1 MSEKEILR
9 QELEDGV
16 PTLQRATKNAIP
28 KQDTLSAKAWDLV
41 TTSPTSDQFLPF

>member
-16 PTLQRATKNAIP
+16 PALQSAKENATP
-28 KQDTLSAKAWDLV
+28 KQDTVSAKAWGLI
-41 TTSPTSDQFLPF
+41 TTAPTSDQFLPF